1 MTYRDIS
8 HLCEMA
14 RVLSY
19 PRLISME
26 NFRQPNFPLVAE
38 LMAWLCKQ
46 YDPLADVSTSIEREQ
61 DRVIFIRTVAQ
72 IIATKAHLK
81 LNTKKLY
88 QADGYAVKE
97 ILKVIT
103 PLYQSLRESESKE
116 LEDEDDV
123 DQQYRYAMSDDIGI
137 LKNARQL
144 CSTITQKGANLHEL
158 LGKEIDARE
167 ARLEVMNRGM
177 ELSEVHEGIR
187 EAENASKR
195 ESNKFTKLIEN
206 VQTDEVALDEKIAKR
221 MEEKDRHQR
230 RLDMLKSV
238 RPSFMNDFEKFET
251 ELNELY
257 SNYVLKFRILSYLE
271 KELEGHFR
279 NQREKVQEVSRQ
291 YMQAMN
297 SQLTEQDQQRFNRQL
312 QDPNDEIGVRS
323 DEEEDEEDSDD
334 DDDDDD
340 DNDSEEGEAMSRRPP
355 PRGNRME
362 NGTKG
367 QPYGGMTADLSDDED
382 ERGRGNGRMGGGDDD
397 DDDDEE
403 VEMGMDS
410 RRRGG
415 GNIGRRPPSA
425 SGQRRP
431 RPVPQQRGTYNNDDE
446 DF

>member
-26 NFRQPNFPLVAE
+26 NFRQPNFRLVAE
-38 LMAWLCKQ
+38 IMTWLVKQ
-46 YDPLADVSTSIEREQ
+46 YDPLTDVPNDIESEQ
-61 DRVIFIRTVAQ
+61 ERVIFIRTITQ

-88 QADGYAVKE
+88 QADVYAVKE

-103 PLYQSLRESESKE
+103 PLYKALRDSENRE

-123 DQQYRYAMSDDIGI
+123 DQQYRYAMNDDIGI
-137 LKNARQL
+137 LKSARQL

-158 LGKEIDARE
+158 LGKELDARE
-167 ARLEVMNRGM
+167 ARQDVMNRGM

-187 EAENASKR
+187 DAETAAKR
-195 ESNKFTKLIEN
+195 ELSKFTKLIEN

-221 MEEKDRHQR
+221 VEEKDRHQR

-257 SNYVLKFRILSYLE
+257 TNYVLKFRILSYLE

-291 YMQAMN
+291 YLQAMN

-323 DEEEDEEDSDD
+323 DEEEDEEESDD

-340 DNDSEEGEAMSRRPP
+340 ESEDDEAMDRPP
-355 PRGNRME
+355 PSRQPIQGKKLE
-362 NGTKG
+362 NGTRGKAH
-367 QPYGGMTADLSDDED
+367 GGMTDDLSDDEQV
-382 ERGRGNGRMGGGDDD
+382 EMGRGNGGM
-397 DDDDEE
+397 DDEDE
-403 VEMGMDS
+403 DVDAGP
-410 RRRGG
+410 RQKGG
-415 GNIGRRPPSA
+415 GNIVRRPPSA
-425 SGQRRP
+425 NGQRRQRQP
-431 RPVPQQRGTYNNDDE
+431 PPPQQRQQRGTYNDDE

>member
-26 NFRQPNFPLVAE
+26 NFRQPNFRLVAE
-38 LMAWLCKQ
+38 IMTWLVKQ
-46 YDPLADVSTSIEREQ
+46 YDPLSDVPSDIEGEQ
-61 DRVIFIRTVAQ
+61 DRVIFIRAITQ

-103 PLYQSLRESESKE
+103 PLYKALRDSENKE
-116 LEDEDDV
+116 LDEEDDI
-123 DQQYRYAMSDDIGI
+123 DTHYRYAMNEDITT

-158 LGKEIDARE
+158 LGKELDARE
-167 ARLEVMNRGM
+167 ARQEVMNRGM
-177 ELSEVHEGIR
+177 ELSEVQDGIR
-187 EAENASKR
+187 EAENAAKR
-195 ESNKFTKLIEN
+195 ELAKYQKLIDN
-206 VQTDEVALDEKIAKR
+206 VQTDEVALEEKIAKR
-221 MEEKDRHQR
+221 LEEKDRHQR

-238 RPSFMNDFEKFET
+238 RPSFMNDFEKFEA

-257 SNYVLKFRILSYLE
+257 ANYVLKFRILSYLE

-279 NQREKVQEVSRQ
+279 SQREKVQEVSRQ
-291 YMQAMN
+291 YMQSIN

-312 QDPNDEIGVRS
+312 QDQNDEIGVHS
-323 DEEEDEEDSDD
+323 DEDEDD
-334 DDDDDD
+334 DESDED
-340 DNDSEEGEAMSRRPP
+340 
-355 PRGNRME
+355 
-362 NGTKG
+362 
-367 QPYGGMTADLSDDED
+367 DDED
-382 ERGRGNGRMGGGDDD
+382 ESEDDEAMDRAPPPRQPTRRNKPENGTGGKKHRGMTDELS
-397 DDDDEE
+397 DDDEQMQ
-403 VEMGMDS
+403 MG
-410 RRRGG
+410 RRGPDMNDELDAEMDPRRIG
-415 GNIGRRPPSA
+415 AGNVGRRPPSA
-425 SGQRRP
+425 SGQRRQ
-431 RPVPQQRGTYNNDDE
+431 RQQPQQRETYDDDE

>member
-26 NFRQPNFPLVAE
+26 NFRQPNFRLVAE
-38 LMAWLCKQ
+38 IMTWLAKQ
-46 YDPLADVSTSIEREQ
+46 YDSLADVPSDIEGEQ
-61 DRVIFIRTVAQ
+61 DRVAFIRAITQ

-103 PLYQSLRESESKE
+103 PLYKALRDSENKE
-116 LEDEDDV
+116 LDEEDDI
-123 DQQYRYAMSDDIGI
+123 DNQYRYAMNDDIST

-158 LGKEIDARE
+158 LGKELDARE
-167 ARLEVMNRGM
+167 ARQEVMNRAM
-177 ELSEVHEGIR
+177 ELSEVQEGVR
-187 EAENASKR
+187 EAGNAAKR
-195 ESNKFTKLIEN
+195 ELTKHQKLIDN

-221 MEEKDRHQR
+221 LEEKDRHQR

-238 RPSFMNDFEKFET
+238 RPSFMNDFEKFEN
-251 ELNELY
+251 ELDELY

-279 NQREKVQEVSRQ
+279 SQREKVQEVSRQ
-291 YMQAMN
+291 YMQSMN

-312 QDPNDEIGVRS
+312 QDQNDEIGVHS
-323 DEEEDEEDSDD
+323 DEEEDEEGSDEEDD
-334 DDDDDD
+334 DET
-340 DNDSEEGEAMSRRPP
+340 EEDETMDRAPP
-355 PRGNRME
+355 PRQSTRGNRPE
-362 NGTKG
+362 NGTRDK
-367 QPYGGMTADLSDDED
+367 PYGGMTDELSDDD
-382 ERGRGNGRMGGGDDD
+382 DQVQMGRRDVDMDNELDGD
-397 DDDDEE
+397 
-403 VEMGMDS
+403 MDP
-410 RRRGG
+410 RRRAG
-415 GNIGRRPPSA
+415 GNIKGRRPPSA

-431 RPVPQQRGTYNNDDE
+431 RQQPQQREPYEDDE
-446 DF
+446 NF

>member
-26 NFRQPNFPLVAE
+26 NFRQPNFRLVAE
-38 LMAWLCKQ
+38 LMTWLVKQ
-46 YDPLADVSTSIEREQ
+46 YDPLADVPSDIEGEQ
-61 DRVIFIRTVAQ
+61 DRVMFIRAITQ
-72 IIATKAHLK
+72 IIATRAHVK

-103 PLYQSLRESESKE
+103 PLYKALRDSENKE
-116 LEDEDDV
+116 LDDEDDI
-123 DQQYRYAMSDDIGI
+123 DLQYRYAMNEDIGT

-158 LGKEIDARE
+158 LGKELDARE
-167 ARLEVMNRGM
+167 ARQEVMGRTM
-177 ELSEVHEGIR
+177 ELSEVQEGIR
-187 EAENASKR
+187 EAENAAKR
-195 ESNKFTKLIEN
+195 ELAKFEKLINN

-221 MEEKDRHQR
+221 QEEKDRHQR
-230 RLDMLKSV
+230 RLDMLKNV
-238 RPSFMNDFEKFET
+238 RPSFMNDFEKFE
-251 ELNELY
+251 NELSDLY
-257 SNYVLKFRILSYLE
+257 NNYVLKFRILSYLE

-291 YMQAMN
+291 YMQTMN

-312 QDPNDEIGVRS
+312 QDQNDDIGLQS
-323 DEEEDEEDSDD
+323 DEDEDDESDEDD
-334 DDDDDD
+334 DDASDDEDAPP
-340 DNDSEEGEAMSRRPP
+340 GPP
-355 PRGNRME
+355 PRGNRIE
-362 NGTKG
+362 NGTRGKT
-367 QPYGGMTADLSDDED
+367 YGGMTAELSD
-382 ERGRGNGRMGGGDDD
+382 ND

-403 VEMGMDS
+403 DMDVDP

-415 GNIGRRPPSA
+415 GGGGGSRPGGGGRPPSGY
-425 SGQRRP
+425 GQRRQGAPQAQP
-431 RPVPQQRGTYNNDDE
+431 RATLEDDE

>member
-26 NFRQPNFPLVAE
+26 NFRQPNFRLVAE
-38 LMAWLCKQ
+38 IMTWLVKQ
-46 YDPLADVSTSIEREQ
+46 YDPLADVPADIEGEQ
-61 DRVIFIRTVAQ
+61 DRVVFVRAVTQ
-72 IIATKAHLK
+72 IIATRAHLK

-97 ILKVIT
+97 ILKVIA
-103 PLYQSLRESESKE
+103 PLYKALRDTENKE
-116 LEDEDDV
+116 LDDEDDI
-123 DQQYRYAMSDDIGI
+123 DNSYRYAMNDDIST

-158 LGKEIDARE
+158 LGKELDARK
-167 ARLEVMNRGM
+167 ARQEVMNRGM
-177 ELSEVHEGIR
+177 ELSEVQEGIR
-187 EAENASKR
+187 EAETAAKR
-195 ESNKFTKLIEN
+195 ELMKYQKLIGN

-221 MEEKDRHQR
+221 FEEKDRHQR

-238 RPSFMNDFEKFET
+238 RPSFMNDFEKYEL

-279 NQREKVQEVSRQ
+279 SQREKVQEVSRQ
-291 YMQAMN
+291 YMQSMN
-297 SQLTEQDQQRFNRQL
+297 SQITEQEQQRFNRQV

-323 DEEEDEEDSDD
+323 DEEEDEEESDEDD
-334 DDDDDD
+334 DDE
-340 DNDSEEGEAMSRRPP
+340 SEEDEAMDRPP
-355 PRGNRME
+355 PAHPQLRGSKPE
-362 NGTKG
+362 NGAGGK
-367 QPYGGMTADLSDDED
+367 PYGGMTAELS
-382 ERGRGNGRMGGGDDD
+382 

-403 VEMGMDS
+403 EEQVPVGRGGAGVSDDLYPDMNS
-410 RRRGG
+410 RRKPV
-415 GNIGRRPPSA
+415 GNVNRRPPSA
-425 SGQRRP
+425 SGKRRQR
-431 RPVPQQRGTYNNDDE
+431 QQAQKRETYDEDDE